1 MSADEQAIRNLV
13 ASWHRAT
20 AAGDVDA
27 VLALMADDV
36 IFLVAGQP
44 PMRGRSTFERG
55 LRKLLSEHR
64 IHSTGEIQ
72 EIVISG
78 DLAYCWTML
87 TVRIIPVAGGTETSR
102 RGSALSILRK
112 QANGSWLL
120 VRDANL
126 LSAAE

>member
-1 MSADEQAIRNLV
+1 MNADEQAIRNLV

-44 PMRGRSTFERG
+44 PMRGRGTFEQG

-64 IHSTGEIQ
+64 IHSSGEIQ
-72 EIVISG
+72 EIVVSG
-78 DLAYCWTML
+78 DLAYCWSML
-87 TVRIIPVAGGTETSR
+87 NVRVTPLAGGAETSR
-102 RGSALSILRK
+102 RGNALSILRK
-112 QANGSWLL
+112 QANGSWLV

>member
-1 MSADEQAIRNLV
+1 MNSDEQAISSLV

-44 PMRGRSTFERG
+44 PMRGRGTFEHG
-55 LRKLLSEHR
+55 LRKLLGEHR
-64 IHSTGEIQ
+64 IHSSGEIQ
-72 EIVISG
+72 EIVVSG
-78 DLAYCWTML
+78 DLAYCWSML
-87 TVRIIPVAGGTETSR
+87 NVSITPLAGGEENSR
-102 RGSALSILRK
+102 RGNALSILRK
-112 QANGSWLL
+112 QANGSWLV